1 MSLLLDVYPDGAYE
15 TVEWDYANGQAVI
28 RRFSGDLQAAI
39 DRNKEL
45 RNHGQHLTKTHAP
58 GDLDMRWV
66 ANVKLDIIYKWME
79 LYNPDGNPRK
89 NGDPPLLG
97 WEKSHW
103 PGIKR
108 LLNSNEWKYLRTSE
122 LYL

>member
-28 RRFSGDLQAAI
+28 RRFSGDLQATI

-45 RNHGQHLTKTHAP
+45 LNHGNDRIRTP
-58 GDLDMRWV
+58 DGMDMRHV
-66 ANVKLDIIYKWME
+66 ASVPVDVQYKWFADYGIRAWDKE
-79 LYNPDGNPRK
+79 D
-89 NGDPPLLG
+89 
-97 WEKSHW
+97 W
-103 PGIKR
+103 PAVKR
-108 LLNSNEWKYLRTSE
+108 LLNSNEWRYLRTSE